1 MYYYKYKDNLL
12 FSQIEIEYAG
22 LEPTAEQ
29 ALIDNEAMLYYL
41 LGLDPY
47 KSRKSF
53 ALSSASLLDIRKE
66 TLQLLQLQDTND
78 EELPEWILE
87 KAAKGCI
94 KAVNTS
100 YPNWQDCF
108 KDTIPATWRI
118 NLVGLGDVGST
129 LLIGLKLLGESKISE
144 IGIYDIDT
152 SKVIRWEFEASQIL
166 FPNQAA
172 SPRVYALEENQLFDC
187 DMFIFCVT
195 VGIPALDSKGVDV
208 RMAQFEGNSR
218 IIGLYAQKAREA
230 DFKGIFAVVS
240 DPVDLLCKKVLMK
253 SNTDETGAYD
263 FKGLA
268 PEQIRGYGLGVMNAR
283 AAYYAARS
291 EHTKHYLRE
300 GRAFGPHGEHLVI
313 ADSLDNYND
322 DLSIKL
328 TEQARNAN
336 LELRKH
342 GYKPYIAPALSS
354 GAIAIM
360 DTINGSWHYSATY
373 IGGVY
378 MGARNRLLSS
388 GTVLEQNH
396 IPEELMKRLNNSYK
410 ELERIL

>member
-1 MYYYKYKDNLL
+1 MYYYKHKDNLF
-12 FSQIEIEYAG
+12 FSQIEIEYTE
-22 LEPTAEQ
+22 LEPAEEQ
-29 ALIDNEAMLYYL
+29 ALIDSEAMLYYL
-41 LGLDPY
+41 LALDPY

-53 ALSSASLLDIRKE
+53 CLSSPSLMDIKEE
-66 TLQLLQLQDTND
+66 TLQLLQLYDTSN

-87 KAAKGCI
+87 KAEKGNI
-94 KAVNTS
+94 KAINTS
-100 YPNWQDCF
+100 YHNWQDSLE
-108 KDTIPATWRI
+108 DMPPASWRI

-129 LLIGLKLLGESKISE
+129 LLIGLKLLGERKISE
-144 IGIYDIDT
+144 IGIYDIDAT
-152 SKVIRWEFEASQIL
+152 KVNRWEFEANQIL

-172 SPRVYALEENQLFDC
+172 SPSIFAVEENKLFDC
-187 DMFIFCVT
+187 DMFVFCVT

-208 RMAQFEGNSR
+208 RMAQFEGNSK

-230 DFKGIFAVVS
+230 GFKGIFAVVS
-240 DPVDLLCKKVLMK
+240 DPVDLLCKKVLIQ
-253 SNTDETGAYD
+253 SNTDETGKYD

-283 AAYYAARS
+283 AAFYAARS
-291 EHTKHYLRE
+291 ENTKHYLSE

-313 ADSLDNYND
+313 ADSIVNYND

-360 DTINGSWHYSATY
+360 DTINGNWQYSATY

-378 MGARNRLLSS
+378 MGTRNKLLPS

-396 IPEELMKRLNNSYK
+396 IPEGLMKRLSHSYK

>member
-1 MYYYKYKDNLL
+1 
-12 FSQIEIEYAG
+12 
-22 LEPTAEQ
+22 
-29 ALIDNEAMLYYL
+29 
-41 LGLDPY
+41 
-47 KSRKSF
+47 
-53 ALSSASLLDIRKE
+53 
-66 TLQLLQLQDTND
+66 LQLYDTSN

-87 KAAKGCI
+87 KADKGNI
-94 KAVNTS
+94 KAINTC
-100 YPNWQDCF
+100 YHNWQDSLE
-108 KDTIPATWRI
+108 DMPPASWRI

-129 LLIGLKLLGESKISE
+129 LLIGLKLLGERKISE
-144 IGIYDIDT
+144 IGIYDIDAA
-152 SKVIRWEFEASQIL
+152 KVNRWEFEANQIL

-172 SPRVYALEENQLFDC
+172 SPSIFAVEENKLFDC
-187 DMFIFCVT
+187 DMFVFCVT
-195 VGIPALDSKGVDV
+195 VGIPALNSKGVDV
-208 RMAQFEGNSR
+208 RMAQFEGNSK

-230 DFKGIFAVVS
+230 GFKGIFAVVS
-240 DPVDLLCKKVLMK
+240 DPVDLLCKKVLIQ
-253 SNTDETGAYD
+253 SNTDETGTYD

-291 EHTKHYLRE
+291 EHTKHYLSE

-313 ADSLDNYND
+313 ANSIVNYND
-322 DLSIKL
+322 DLSVKL

-360 DTINGSWHYSATY
+360 DTINGNWQYSATY

-378 MGARNRLLSS
+378 MGARNKLLPS

-396 IPEELMKRLNNSYK
+396 IPEVLMKRLSHSYK